1 VRARLAHNRAYGAH
15 VRAWGRL
22 AERQF
27 SVPAH
32 KLRACR
38 ALLGDKLAQPFA
50 ILLLMELVRHA
61 RYTARGVCAE
71 EGYNSAM
78 SRCNA
83 ASARCASLGHDLAS
97 ASRASR
103 KQEYACARSG
113 E

>member
-1 VRARLAHNRAYGAH
+1 MRARLAHNRAQWAH

-22 AERQF
+22 AERELG
-27 SVPAH
+27 VPACE
-32 KLRACR
+32 LGACR
-38 ALLGDKLAQPFA
+38 ALLGDKLAQPLA

-61 RYTARGVCAE
+61 RYTARGVRAE

-83 ASARCASLGHDLAS
+83 ASARCASSGHDLAS
-97 ASRASR
+97 ASKASR